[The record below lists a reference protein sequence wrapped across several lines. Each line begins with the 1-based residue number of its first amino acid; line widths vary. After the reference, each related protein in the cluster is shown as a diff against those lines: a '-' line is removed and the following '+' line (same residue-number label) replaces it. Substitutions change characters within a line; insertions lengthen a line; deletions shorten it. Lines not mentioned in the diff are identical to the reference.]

1 MATELTIS
9 LNAEQYRSELQKVI
23 QETQEASSTINSLS
37 GDGASNSISVEVD
50 TSQLAEAEK
59 KIDALPKSKKVD
71 VSVKAKTAPLSKTAS
86 ELKKVGT
93 AADGAQKKVGLF
105 GRIQSWLTKQNAAE
119 NIGKGA
125 AAIGAVGTAA
135 AASTPAVGAMAG
147 VTGALAAAVNAALAP
162 LALIMAALA
171 AVAAIGAAVWDKMT
185 VSAEEFAASA
195 DAAAEESQA
204 LLDKIKEQDAAAESY
219 LERLKEL
226 NDAENLTIAAKDEM
240 AALLKTLE
248 DYYGDL
254 GAEIDKTTGKILNM
268 QEVQDRYEQRRANRQ
283 AGATQNA
290 VDDLKDQALASY
302 MKARGDDYWT
312 TEGGAREEFENAS
325 KTLNTAEMIE
335 WVKIR
340 LNDSQ
345 NNADQRSTYGEAIT
359 FLREALEKENEIKML
374 REHGVATEDELLKK
388 KQQQTDVAAE
398 AENKRQQALNAQYEQ
413 VKKIREAMSPPESKS
428 ADDIEERL
436 KVVRHNLNR
445 QKKIYDERGNG
456 DIWRPL
462 REEKIAGYELELAK
476 LESELQAVDTIING
490 QQSKLLQN
498 AANERDGNVLSHL
511 GDGDFY
517 AAAEAKVA
525 SAKKNGE
532 LDPRLR
538 AKDEARLVRELAQAY
553 EDVAAA
559 KKQKDEEDRHAK
571 VHDLLE
577 SAEEQLELQRALA
590 AGDQDRIATLKLE
603 AELKAKNLELTESE
617 LEKLKEIRAEQASQ
631 QLYGGM
637 LDQAYALRGVLR
649 DREGKGKM
657 FAVDKA
663 LNDAEKRKGG
673 SLTEDESGL
682 VRELAELDYEIR
694 HASTKMTLRG
704 GIETNALTQRGGFA
718 SGALAPDKDKIN
730 KEISANTKKIAT
742 QLDRVGDLQREI
754 RDKLGT

>member
-23 QETQEASSTINSLS
+23 RETREASSTINSLS
-37 GDGASNSISVEVD
+37 GDGVSSSISVEVD
-50 TSQLAEAEK
+50 TSQLSEAEK

-162 LALIMAALA
+162 LALIMAALS
-171 AVAAIGAAVWDKMT
+171 AVAAIGAAVWDKLT
-185 VSAEEFAASA
+185 VSAEEFSASA
-195 DAAAEESQA
+195 DAAAEHSQA
-204 LLDKIKEQDAAAESY
+204 ILDKIKEQDAAAENY
-219 LERLKEL
+219 VNRLKEL
-226 NDAENLTIAAKDEM
+226 NDAEKLTNAAKNEM
-240 AALLKTLE
+240 ATLLKTLE
-248 DYYGDL
+248 GYYGDL
-254 GAEIDKTTGKILNM
+254 GAEIDKTTGKIQNM
-268 QEVQDRYEQRRANRQ
+268 KEVQEQLEKKRADRQ
-283 AGATQNA
+283 ARAAEN
-290 VDDLKDQALASY
+290 VVNDLKDQALSRY
-302 MKARGDDYWT
+302 MKARGDDYGT
-312 TEGGAREEFENAS
+312 TEGGAREEFENAA
-325 KTLNTAEMIE
+325 KTRNTAKMIE
-335 WVKIR
+335 WVKKR

-345 NNADQRSTYGEAIT
+345 NNADQRSTYGEAVT
-359 FLREALEKENEIKML
+359 FLREALEKEKEIQML
-374 REHGVATEDELLKK
+374 REYGVATEDELLKK
-388 KQQQTDVAAE
+388 QQQQTAAAAE

-413 VKKIREAMSPPESKS
+413 VKKIREAMSPPESKN

-436 KVVRHNLNR
+436 KVVRYNLNR

-456 DIWRPL
+456 DIWRPR
-462 REEKIAGYELELAK
+462 REEKIAEYELELAK

-559 KKQKDEEDRHAK
+559 KKQKDEEDRYAK
-571 VHDLLE
+571 AHDLLE
-577 SAEEQLELQRALA
+577 SAGEQLELQRALA
-590 AGDQDRIATLKLE
+590 AGDQDRIAALKLE
-603 AELKAKNLELTESE
+603 AELKAKNLELTGEE
-617 LEKLKEIRAEQASQ
+617 LKKLKEIRAQQGSQ

-637 LDQAYALRGVLR
+637 LEQAYAMRGRLREQSG
-649 DREGKGKM
+649 DGKM
-657 FAVDKA
+657 FATDKA
-663 LNDAEKRKGG
+663 LLDAEKRKGG
-673 SLTEDESGL
+673 SLTDDESRL
-682 VRELAELDYEIR
+682 VRDLAGLDYEIQ
-694 HASTKMTLRG
+694 HAAAFKLSG
-704 GIETNALTQRGGFA
+704 GIQTNALTQRGGFA

-742 QLDRVGDLQREI
+742 MLDRVSDLQKEI